1 MRTTP
6 TTPTM
11 PTTLNLPSSSSP
23 SSAAARPRSGRSAV
37 GLSGAGP
44 GPVRLRAEEG
54 PAAAA
59 FDATAASG
67 IEADLAQLNLSFL
80 HVARELS
87 RSARDVAITRLGL
100 DAAACAALCR
110 LSVADL
116 QALAHSQA
124 LIFGLR
130 LDPADL
136 PLQAQLARTNRV
148 ASEARVLLS
157 ANPG

>member
-1 MRTTP
+1 M
-6 TTPTM
+6 
-11 PTTLNLPSSSSP
+11 
-23 SSAAARPRSGRSAV
+23 
-37 GLSGAGP
+37 
-44 GPVRLRAEEG
+44 
-54 PAAAA
+54 AA

-100 DAAACAALCR
+100 DAAACSALCR

>member
-1 MRTTP
+1 MP

-23 SSAAARPRSGRSAV
+23 SRAATRPGSRRSAV
-37 GLSGAGP
+37 GLSGTGP
-44 GPVRLRAEEG
+44 APVRLRAEEG

-59 FDATAASG
+59 FEVTAASG